1 MTDIDIQDLKSQLKS
16 KEEINK
22 QYTDSNRQLKSSEEL
37 KIYPTF
43 NTVNKDLNGE
53 KFEPLEINGITK
65 RITLEVSNLGR
76 IRYNDEILHQV
87 EEVKNSYND
96 NKTIKGYLQIDKEK
110 HQELWKEIPNAQY
123 KYVYQLVAKV
133 WCEESKLCPK
143 CEKCPIE
150 IHHKDNDGYNNSAV
164 NLTYLTKCEH
174 RKVHA
179 K

>member
-1 MTDIDIQDLKSQLKS
+1 MTDIDIQDLKSQIKS
-16 KEEINK
+16 NEEINK
-22 QYTDSNRQLKSSEEL
+22 QYAGSNGQLKSSEEL
-37 KIYPTF
+37 KFYPAF

-53 KFEPLEINGITK
+53 NFKSPEINGRTK

-76 IRYNDEILHQV
+76 IRYNGEILHQV

-110 HQELWKEIPNAQY
+110 HQELWKEIPDEQY

-133 WCEESKLCPK
+133 WCEELKLCPK
-143 CEKCPIE
+143 CKKCPIE
-150 IHHKDNDGYNNSAV
+150 IHHKDNDGYNNSAD
-164 NLTYLTKCEH
+164 NLVYLTKCEH
-174 RKVHA
+174 REVHA

>member
-16 KEEINK
+16 NEEINK
-22 QYTDSNRQLKSSEEL
+22 QYTDSNGQLKNHEEL
-37 KIYPTF
+37 KIYPAF

-53 KFEPLEINGITK
+53 EFKSLKIKE
-65 RITLEVSNLGR
+65 ITLEISNLGR

-87 EEVKNSYND
+87 EEVKNLYDD

-110 HQELWKEIPNAQY
+110 HEDLWKQIPDFQY

-133 WCEESKLCPK
+133 WLEKPKLCPK

-150 IHHKDNDGYNNSAV
+150 IHHKDNDGYNNSKD
-164 NLTYLTKCEH
+164 NLVYLAKCKHLE
-174 RKVHA
+174 VHS

>member
-22 QYTDSNRQLKSSEEL
+22 QYTDSNWQL

-53 KFEPLEINGITK
+53 KFEPLEINGITR
-65 RITLEVSNLGR
+65 RITLEDSNLGR

-110 HQELWKEIPNAQY
+110 HQEPWKEIPNEQY

-150 IHHKDNDGYNNSAV
+150 IHHKDNDGYNNSTV